1 MALANGSGYASPCDG
16 AILTGL
22 RIIFRQRNIPMTTAL
37 VNRQI
42 LLGITGGIA
51 AYKTAE
57 LLRRLQDCGAD
68 VRVVMTPAATEF
80 ITPLTLQALSGH
92 PVHTALLDPE
102 AESGMGHIELAR
114 WADILLVAPAS
125 ADFMARLAQGQGNDL
140 LSTVCLATS
149 APIVLAPAM
158 NQAMWKNPATQAN
171 ADILQQRGVV
181 LWGPADGIQAC
192 GDTGPGRMLEVED
205 LLSRIAG
212 QFDVGLLAGKRVLIT
227 AGPTREAVDPVR
239 YISNH
244 SSGKMGFALA
254 QACADAGAITTLIAG
269 PVTLP
274 TPTRVKRIDVV
285 SAQDMFETVMA
296 NVDTADIVIAAAAVA
311 DYRPVSVS
319 SGKIKKAGSESMML
333 ELVRNPDIV
342 SSVAALVDAPFTVG
356 FAAETESVEEYARDK
371 MRRKKLDMIIANDVS
386 RTDIGFGSED
396 NAVVVFWPEGAVEY
410 QKMGKAQLSKKLVEK
425 LAELISEKKLP
436 VWVSK

>member
-1 MALANGSGYASPCDG
+1 
-16 AILTGL
+16 
-22 RIIFRQRNIPMTTAL
+22 MTTAL

-51 AYKTAE
+51 AYKAAE

-114 WADILLVAPAS
+114 WADLVLVAPAS

-140 LSTVCLATS
+140 LSAVCLATS
-149 APIVLAPAM
+149 TSICLAPAM

-171 ADILQQRGVV
+171 ADTLRQRGIK
-181 LWGPADGIQAC
+181 LWGPADGLQAC

-205 LLSRIAG
+205 LLSKVAG
-212 QFDVGLLAGKRVLIT
+212 QFDTGLLAGKRVLIT
-227 AGPTREAVDPVR
+227 AGPTREAIDPVR

-254 QACADAGAITTLIAG
+254 RACADAGAITTLVAG
-269 PVTLP
+269 PVAQLS
-274 TPTRVKRIDVV
+274 PTRVERIDVT
-285 SAQDMFETVMA
+285 SAQDMFDAVMSRVEA
-296 NVDTADIVIAAAAVA
+296 ADILIAAAAVA
-311 DYRPVSVS
+311 DYRPANISPA
-319 SGKIKKAGSESMML
+319 KIKKTSTDTMVL
-333 ELVRNPDIV
+333 ELVKNPDIV
-342 SSVAALVDAPFTVG
+342 ASVAALPAGPFTVG
-356 FAAETESVEEYARDK
+356 FAAETESVEQYARDK
-371 MRRKKLDMIIANDVS
+371 MQRKKLDMIIANDVS
-386 RTDIGFGSED
+386 RTDIGFGSDD
-396 NAVVVFWPEGAVEY
+396 NAAMVFWPSGQAEY
-410 QKMGKAQLSKKLVEK
+410 NKMSKAQLSKKLVEK
-425 LAELISEKKLP
+425 LAELFSEKQGG
-436 VWVSK
+436 